1 MLLPVNLERRHSM
14 IGRIVT
20 HVVFVALAMVAVSG
34 CAPPL
39 PDLVAVPRPGTAPR
53 SDPEAF
59 CNKSGSR
66 LTVIVKN
73 QGAADAGL
81 SSTIVQFGAVGSS
94 PQLPTA
100 PIPVG
105 VSVSLMFDIPP
116 ACFQP
121 DCSFRITVDSD
132 AKVPEGNEGNNT
144 TDGTCIG

>member
-1 MLLPVNLERRHSM
+1 M

-59 CNKSGSR
+59 CNRSGSK

-73 QGAADAGL
+73 QGAADARL
-81 SSTIVQFGAVGSS
+81 FYTIVQFGAVGSP
-94 PQLPTA
+94 PQTQPTTY
-100 PIPVG
+100 IPVG
-105 VSVSLMFDIPP
+105 GLSVPPPMFDIPP

-121 DCSFRITVDSD
+121 DCSFRITVDSNAD
-132 AKVPEGNEGNNT
+132 VPEGNEGNNT